1 MKTYQVELN
10 VTGNFTPTLV
20 SPCKIRPS
28 PDIIFIVDPT
38 VSFFLIPSRDSAIH
52 YAIGEG
58 ADPALSLLS
67 LSPAEIA
74 LIAVQVLCKGWDIT
88 VQAKLYFG
96 LVHTLPT
103 NAVPC

>member
-1 MKTYQVELN
+1 M
-10 VTGNFTPTLV
+10 V

-28 PDIIFIVDPT
+28 PDIIFIVADPT

-88 VQAKLYFG
+88 VQAELYFVT
-96 LVHTLPT
+96 VHILPT
-103 NAVPC
+103 NEVPCRPLDMGDDK